1 MIYYITYDG
10 ARHKLACPVR
20 NRAELMRL
28 RNSGLNRR
36 NLNKYNKGDKKAKGK
51 LLQLAYNA
59 RPVNGRLAGC
69 QHIGSFFFHDVD
81 CYDQQQSAACKDLIL
96 SKKDEIGLMMLERS
110 ASGGWHLVCRRE
122 RGKTILENQVRVA
135 KILQLEMDTSAHDL
149 QRVVF
154 STSGSAED
162 LPYLD
167 DALFGEPMSVEES
180 AAEYLSLLEREAKGE
195 EDLPEGAKRANKHYR
210 PWEEPT
216 ENFGSKEIRSQ
227 GGSLQGSDE
236 KTPILPD
243 SLEKK
248 NPFPSD
254 YHGIPFT
261 EILKK
266 YWEVNNKGFE
276 PTEGDR
282 DTLTFQL
289 ASDLRHICGKNADW
303 VDQVIPCYDVFPAS
317 SSRCRSV

>member
-1 MIYYITYDG
+1 MIYCITYDG
-10 ARHKLACPVR
+10 ARHKLACPVK

-28 RNSGLNRR
+28 RNSSLNRK
-36 NLNKYNKGDKKAKGK
+36 NLKKYYNGDKKAKLK

-81 CYDQQQSAACKDLIL
+81 CYDEQQSSAYKQLIL

-135 KILQLEMDTSAHDL
+135 TILQIEMDTSAHDL

-154 STSGSAED
+154 STSGSEED

-167 DALFGEPMSVEES
+167 DGLFEEPMTEEES
-180 AAEYLSLLEREAKGE
+180 AAEYQTLSEREARGE

-210 PWEEPT
+210 PWEEKMDDGRCKMEDVGHQPSNISHQT
-216 ENFGSKEIRSQ
+216 Y
-227 GGSLQGSDE
+227 
-236 KTPILPD
+236 
-243 SLEKK
+243 
-248 NPFPSD
+248 PSD

-261 EILKK
+261 DILKR

-282 DTLTFQL
+282 DTL
-289 ASDLRHICGKNADW
+289 SISS
-303 VDQVIPCYDVFPAS
+303 PMSFPKL
-317 SSRCRSV
+317 